1 VDLVTSCEGVK
12 VLGLVQVP
20 EHGGTVLATR
30 CAERS
35 IGRDGNGVDVAGVAD
50 VIGLDLAGCELP
62 NLRSKLASAHENF
75 VFWLSKNTESP
86 NLHQC
91 NGVGWSHSLKALK

>member
-1 VDLVTSCEGVK
+1 M
-12 VLGLVQVP
+12 LGLVQVP
-20 EHGGTVLATR
+20 KHGGTVLATG
-30 CAERS
+30 CAERP
-35 IGRDGNGVDVAGVAD
+35 IRRDGNGVDVAGVAD

-75 VFWLSKNTESP
+75 AQWLSKNTESP

-91 NGVGWSHSLKALK
+91 NGVG